1 MPGTPLA
8 LALDSRCVGPPSSP
22 IESTFVPQLP
32 HGCLSAYGASLAT
45 LVVQTVS
52 VSGKACG
59 VRILLRG
66 EGAVAPL
73 CAHFFQWFE
82 PLQTSPTRSRLDL
95 SQGSDG
101 TQAFNSTPTISVL
114 IQFHTPAALVSLCR
128 CDPARLLDPYSL
140 VRVTCPSG
148 ATVQLGSSSSSAL
161 HGLHDAPAA
170 PCQAVVDV
178 QVPDIKLSPV
188 SLVAFSHGSAARL
201 LAACVG
207 NSLAVYSLER
217 CELSFL
223 HCNDA
228 ALLPHSLQHACTSN
242 HRMSSPTGNC
252 YLNCMHS

>member
-140 VRVTCPSG
+140 VRVT
-148 ATVQLGSSSSSAL
+148 VL
-161 HGLHDAPAA
+161 
-170 PCQAVVDV
+170 
-178 QVPDIKLSPV
+178 
-188 SLVAFSHGSAARL
+188 LVRL
-201 LAACVG
+201 CSLAA
-207 NSLAVYSLER
+207 AA
-217 CELSFL
+217 
-223 HCNDA
+223 A
-228 ALLPHSLQHACTSN
+228 ALCMDCMTPLQLHVRRWWTCKYLTS
-242 HRMSSPTGNC
+242 S
-252 YLNCMHS
+252 